1 MAFTADGTT
10 AIGVTPATARD
21 YWFDNGLCRGVL
33 IDPGAHVLKSGPFV
47 AFCEGLVLTHVVLVE
62 PPLPPTEVMTS
73 VANRR
78 VTMTWQLALHSPS
91 ANSYAVD
98 VSLQPGGPVVATL
111 DTGSDATTFSVDNVP
126 AGTYY
131 ARVRAINAVGSGRPS
146 AEHQVVVP

>member
-1 MAFTADGTT
+1 MAFMADGTT
-10 AIGVTPATARD
+10 AIGVMPATAPSEA
-21 YWFDNGLCRGVL
+21 FDNRFCRVVV
-33 IDPGAHVLKSGPFV
+33 IDPATYILKGGPYV
-47 AFCEGLVLTHVVLVE
+47 AFCEGRGSTHVVLVE
-62 PPLPPTEVMTS
+62 PPLPPRDVITS

-78 VTMTWQLALHSPS
+78 VTLTWQLALHSPS